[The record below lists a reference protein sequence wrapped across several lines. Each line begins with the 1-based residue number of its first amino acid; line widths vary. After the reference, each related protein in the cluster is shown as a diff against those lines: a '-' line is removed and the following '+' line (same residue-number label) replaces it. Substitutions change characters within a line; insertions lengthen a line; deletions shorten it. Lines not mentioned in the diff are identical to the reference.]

1 MHKFAKA
8 IRSKTLEMIY
18 EAKAS
23 HIASCFSMADILAVL
38 YLKIL
43 HINPADPKHPK
54 RDRLIISK
62 GHAAASVY
70 AALALRGFF
79 SMEELKTFCM
89 PGSRLLGHVNHD
101 VPGIEYSSGSLGHG
115 LSIGAGI
122 ALAEE
127 KEKLGFR
134 TFVIASDG
142 ELNEGSSW
150 EAILFAGH
158 HRLKNLTL
166 IIDYNRMQ
174 ALGYTSDILDLDPLG
189 KKLEAFG
196 WDVLEVDGHDY
207 TLLEKAFQPSCLSIK
222 PKAIIAFT
230 TKGRGIACMEN
241 SLAWHYKNPT
251 NLEEMLLALE
261 EKV

>member
-23 HIASCFSMADILAVL
+23 HIASCFSIADILAVL

-43 HINPADPKHPK
+43 YIDPSDPKHPK

-79 SMEELKTFCM
+79 PMEELKTFCK

-115 LSIGAGI
+115 LSIGCGI
-122 ALAEE
+122 ALAEA
-127 KEKLGFR
+127 KEQLGFR
-134 TFVIASDG
+134 TFVLASDG
-142 ELNEGSSW
+142 ELNEGASW

-166 IIDYNRMQ
+166 IVDYNRMQ
-174 ALGYTSDILDLDPLG
+174 ALGFTADILELDPLR
-189 KKLEAFG
+189 KKFEAFG
-196 WDVLEVDGHDY
+196 WDALEVDGHDCN
-207 TLLEKAFQPSCLSIK
+207 LLEKALQQNPLSIK

-230 TKGRGIACMEN
+230 TKGKGISYMEN

-251 NLEEMLLALE
+251 DLEGMLLALE
-261 EKV
+261 AEA